1 MRKEAS
7 EDSSGGNNQIAGVV
21 QRNIRDLYQHREK
34 HKKKLTLYERF
45 ATRIAEYCGSAQ
57 FIVSNALFFA
67 VWILL
72 NVGWFGIEPFD
83 PFPFGLLTTIVSLEA
98 IFLSLFV
105 LLSQN
110 RMQKLSDQQSELDV
124 QVNLLAEHELTR
136 VLVAVDL
143 IAEKL
148 GIDLPKD
155 REKEEL
161 KGDTAPQAML
171 EEIERKQEE
180 QDKSG

>member
-1 MRKEAS
+1 MKQQS
-7 EDSSGGNNQIAGVV
+7 PEDRAVRQDEIAGVV
-21 QRNIRDLYQHREK
+21 QRNIHDLYEHREK
-34 HKKKLTLYERF
+34 HKKKLTLYERI
-45 ATRIAEYCGSAQ
+45 ANRIAEYCGSAQ
-57 FIVSNALFFA
+57 FVVANALFFL

-72 NVGWFGIEPFD
+72 NVGWFGIRPFD

-124 QVNLLAEHELTR
+124 QVSLLAEHELTR

-143 IAEKL
+143 IAQKL
-148 GIDLPKD
+148 GIDLPEDGEKD
-155 REKEEL
+155 EL
-161 KGDTAPQAML
+161 KSDTAPQAVL

-180 QDKSG
+180 QDQS

>member
-1 MRKEAS
+1 MKQQS
-7 EDSSGGNNQIAGVV
+7 PEDRAVRQNEIAGVV
-21 QRNIRDLYQHREK
+21 QRNIRDLYEHREK
-34 HKKKLTLYERF
+34 HKAKLTTYELI
-45 ATRIAEYCGSAQ
+45 ANRIAEYCGSAQ
-57 FIVSNALFFA
+57 FVVGNALFFLI
-67 VWILL
+67 WILI
-72 NVGWFGIEPFD
+72 NVGWFGLRPFD

-124 QVNLLAEHELTR
+124 QVSLLAEHELTR

-148 GIDLPKD
+148 GIDLPED
-155 REKEEL
+155 DERDEL
-161 KGDTAPQAML
+161 ESDTAPQAML